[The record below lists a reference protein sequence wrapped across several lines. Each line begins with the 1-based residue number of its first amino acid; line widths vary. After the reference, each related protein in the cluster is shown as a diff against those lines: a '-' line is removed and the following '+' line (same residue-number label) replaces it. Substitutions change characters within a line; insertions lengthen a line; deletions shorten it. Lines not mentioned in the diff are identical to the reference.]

1 MFHIDISYYIRL
13 LFYTFLFCFK
23 FIFPRVRVN
32 KMIIEHYYTY
42 KSMKQLVSKNR
53 INIIIVSIYTSWQY

>member
-1 MFHIDISYYIRL
+1 MFHIDISYIHL
-13 LFYTFLFCFK
+13 LFYTFLFSFT
-23 FIFPRVRVN
+23 FIFPRMRVN
-32 KMIIEHYYTY
+32 KIKIEHYYTY